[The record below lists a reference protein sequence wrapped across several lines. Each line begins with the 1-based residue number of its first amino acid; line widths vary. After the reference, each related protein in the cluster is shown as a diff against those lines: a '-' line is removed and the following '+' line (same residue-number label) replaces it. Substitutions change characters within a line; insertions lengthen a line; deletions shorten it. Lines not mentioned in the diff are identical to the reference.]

1 MHTIFFPQHD
11 AMDCGPAC
19 LRMVLSYYGKTLS
32 SQAIHDTLQPDRDGV
47 SLYDIQQSAES
58 FGLQASAYATS
69 LDHLRHLTG
78 PFIAHVDGN
87 HFVVVYRVTKNKLRI
102 ADPAT
107 GLETVSLKS
116 FASRFIQGEG
126 IGHIL
131 MLSPGKNFRREERKG
146 SSPSLLSMAFQAFA
160 KYPRA
165 VSQLLL
171 SLVLASG
178 IQLILPFV
186 AQALIDQGV
195 SYQDLDFVHVLILA
209 QIVLFASQSLVDFF
223 RSWILLHLRS
233 RFDFTMV
240 SDYVIQLARLPIAFF
255 DHRQLGDIIQR
266 LHDFKRIESWL
277 TNNVMTMLFAGVNL
291 IIFGFVLSL
300 FSTQLLMTFLFGSL
314 LYIIWV
320 LAFMR
325 RRASLDRRAFAIHA
339 ENQEHVIQMIL
350 GIRDLKQYRAESK
363 HRSQWNDIQL
373 RKFQVNEHV
382 LRLNQWQMLGG
393 NIINY
398 GKDLLITYLAI
409 TMVING
415 QLTLGSLFAVQ
426 FILGQMAS
434 PIQEF
439 IAFIRVQQDARLS
452 FERAQEIYDTK
463 REEEADHQG
472 QLGLPNTNPSL
483 HISNLGFSYS
493 NNASQEEET
502 LSSISMDIAFG
513 QCVAFAGASGCGK
526 STLLKILAKQYHKNQ
541 GSIKVDH
548 TELDNISVQ
557 HWRSNVS
564 AMMQDDFI
572 FAESIAYN
580 IALGESHIDK
590 ERIASLLQ
598 ALNLGPWLQS
608 LPLGLNTRLAAH
620 GKSLSGGQRQR
631 LLLARALYR
640 DSPFVILDEPTAS
653 LDDAN
658 THHVHEL
665 LRERKGRSTLIIASH
680 KPATLALAD
689 QVFMMEK
696 GRIV

>member
-1 MHTIFFPQHD
+1 MRTVFFPQHD

-47 SLYDIQQSAES
+47 SLFDIQQTAES
-58 FGLQASAYATS
+58 FDLQASAYATS

-126 IGHIL
+126 VGHIL
-131 MLSPGKNFRREERKG
+131 MLSPGKNFRKEEG
-146 SSPSLLSMAFQAFA
+146 ASSPSLFSMAVKAFA

-178 IQLILPFV
+178 IQLVLPFV

-195 SYQDLDFVHVLILA
+195 SYQDLDFVHVLLA
-209 QIVLFASQSLVDFF
+209 AQVVLFVSQSLVDFF

-240 SDYVIQLARLPIAFF
+240 SDYIIQLARLPIAFF
-255 DHRQLGDIIQR
+255 DTRQLGDLIQR

-291 IIFGFVLSL
+291 VIFGIVLTL
-300 FSTQLLMTFLFGSL
+300 FSSKLLVIFLLGSL
-314 LYIIWV
+314 LYIGWIMV
-320 LAFMR
+320 FMK

-452 FERAQEIYDTK
+452 FERAQEIYDVR
-463 REEEADHQG
+463 REEESEEQG
-472 QLGLPNTNPSL
+472 KLSLPSANPSL
-483 HISNLGFSYS
+483 HLSNVGFAY
-493 NNASQEEET
+493 NKNASQDEQT

-513 QCVAFAGASGCGK
+513 QCIAFSGPSGCGK
-526 STLLKILAKQYHKNQ
+526 STLLKILAKQYKKHQ

-548 TELDNISVQ
+548 TELDQVSIN
-557 HWRSNVS
+557 HWRSAVS
-564 AMMQDDFI
+564 SMMQDDFI

-580 IALGESHIDK
+580 IALGESHVDK
-590 ERIASLLQ
+590 ERITALLQ

-608 LPLGLNTRLAAH
+608 LPLGLNSRLSAH

-631 LLLARALYR
+631 LLLARALYKE
-640 DSPFVILDEPTAS
+640 SPFLFLDEPTAS

-658 THHVHEL
+658 THHVHQL
-665 LRERKGRSTLIIASH
+665 LRERKGKSTLIIASH
-680 KPATLALAD
+680 KPSTLALAD
-689 QVFMMEK
+689 QVFTMEN
-696 GRIV
+696 GRLV

>member
-1 MHTIFFPQHD
+1 MRTIFFPQHD

-19 LRMVLSYYGKTLS
+19 LRMVLSFYGKTLS
-32 SQAIHDTLQPDRDGV
+32 SHAIHDTLQPDRDGV
-47 SLYDIQQSAES
+47 SLYDIQQTAES
-58 FGLQASAYATS
+58 FDLQASAYATS

-116 FASRFIQGEG
+116 FASRFIQGEEV
-126 IGHIL
+126 GHIL
-131 MLSPGKNFRREERKG
+131 MLSPGKNFRKEEG
-146 SSPSLLSMAFQAFA
+146 ASSPNLFSMAFKAFA

-178 IQLILPFV
+178 IQLVLPFV

-195 SYQDLDFVHVLILA
+195 SYQDLDFVHVLLA
-209 QIVLFASQSLVDFF
+209 AQLVLFVSQSLVDFF

-240 SDYVIQLARLPIAFF
+240 SDYIIQLARLPIAFF
-255 DHRQLGDIIQR
+255 DTRQLGDLIQR

-291 IIFGFVLSL
+291 VIFGLVLTL
-300 FSTQLLMTFLFGSL
+300 FSGKLLVIFLLGSL
-314 LYIIWV
+314 LYIGWITV
-320 LAFMR
+320 FMK

-350 GIRDLKQYRAESK
+350 GIRDLKQYRAESN

-439 IAFIRVQQDARLS
+439 IAFIQVQQDARLS
-452 FERAQEIYDTK
+452 FERAQEIYDVR
-463 REEEADHQG
+463 REEESEEQSK
-472 QLGLPNTNPSL
+472 LSLPSANPSL
-483 HISNLGFSYS
+483 HLSNVGFAY
-493 NNASQEEET
+493 NKNASQDEQP

-513 QCVAFAGASGCGK
+513 QCVAFSGPSGCGK
-526 STLLKILAKQYHKNQ
+526 STLLKILAKQYIKDQ

-548 TELDNISVQ
+548 TELDQVSIN
-557 HWRSNVS
+557 HWRNAVS
-564 AMMQDDFI
+564 SMMQDDFI

-580 IALGESHIDK
+580 IALGESHVDK
-590 ERIASLLQ
+590 ERITALLQ

-608 LPLGLNTRLAAH
+608 LPLGLNSRLLAH

-631 LLLARALYR
+631 LLLARALYKE
-640 DSPFVILDEPTAS
+640 SPFLLLDEPTAS

-658 THHVHEL
+658 THHVHQL
-665 LRERKGRSTLIIASH
+665 LRERKGKSTLIIASH
-680 KPATLALAD
+680 KPSTLALAD
-689 QVFMMEK
+689 QVFTMEN
-696 GRIV
+696 GRLI

>member
-1 MHTIFFPQHD
+1 MHTVFFPQHD

-47 SLYDIQQSAES
+47 SLYDIQQTAES
-58 FGLQASAYATS
+58 FDLQAAAYATS
-69 LDHLRHLTG
+69 IDHLRHLTG

-126 IGHIL
+126 VGHIL
-131 MLSPGKNFRREERKG
+131 MLSPGKNFRKEEG
-146 SSPSLLSMAFQAFA
+146 ASSPSLFSMAFKAFA

-178 IQLILPFV
+178 IQLVLPFV

-195 SYQDLDFVHVLILA
+195 SYQDLDFVHVLLA
-209 QIVLFASQSLVDFF
+209 AQVVLFVSQSLVDFF

-240 SDYVIQLARLPIAFF
+240 SDYIVQLARLPIAFF
-255 DHRQLGDIIQR
+255 DTRQLGDLIQR

-277 TNNVMTMLFAGVNL
+277 TNNVMTMIFAGVNL
-291 IIFGFVLSL
+291 VIFGLVLTL
-300 FSTQLLMTFLFGSL
+300 FSSKLLLIFLLGSL
-314 LYIIWV
+314 LYIGWIMV
-320 LAFMR
+320 FMN

-350 GIRDLKQYRAESK
+350 GIRDLKQYRAESQ

-452 FERAQEIYDTK
+452 FERAQEIYDVR
-463 REEEADHQG
+463 REEESEEQG
-472 QLGLPNTNPSL
+472 KLRLPSANPSL
-483 HISNLGFSYS
+483 HLSNVGFAY
-493 NNASQEEET
+493 NKNASQDEQT
-502 LSSISMDIAFG
+502 LSSISIDIVFG
-513 QCVAFAGASGCGK
+513 QCVAFSGPSGCGK
-526 STLLKILAKQYHKNQ
+526 STLLKILAKQYLKHQ

-548 TELDNISVQ
+548 TELDQVAIG
-557 HWRSNVS
+557 HWRNAVS
-564 AMMQDDFI
+564 SMMQDDFI
-572 FAESIAYN
+572 FADSIAYN
-580 IALGESHIDK
+580 IALGDSHVDK
-590 ERIASLLQ
+590 ERINSLLQ
-598 ALNLGPWLQS
+598 SLNLGPWLQS
-608 LPLGLNTRLAAH
+608 LPLGLNSRLAAH
-620 GKSLSGGQRQR
+620 GKSLSEGQRQR
-631 LLLARALYR
+631 LLLARALYKE
-640 DSPFVILDEPTAS
+640 SPFLLLDEPTAA

-658 THHVHEL
+658 THHVHQL
-665 LRERKGRSTLIIASH
+665 LRERKGKSTLIIASH
-680 KPATLALAD
+680 KPSTLALAD
-689 QVFMMEK
+689 QVFTMDK

>member
-1 MHTIFFPQHD
+1 MRTIFFPQHD

-19 LRMVLSYYGKTLS
+19 LRMVLSHYGKTLS

-47 SLYDIQQSAES
+47 SLYDIQQTAES
-58 FGLQASAYATS
+58 FDLQASAYATS

-126 IGHIL
+126 VGHIL
-131 MLSPGKNFRREERKG
+131 MLSPGKNFRKEEG
-146 SSPSLLSMAFQAFA
+146 ASSPSLFSMAVKAFA

-178 IQLILPFV
+178 IQLVLPFV

-195 SYQDLDFVHVLILA
+195 SYQDLDFVHVLLA
-209 QIVLFASQSLVDFF
+209 AQVVLFVSQSLVDFF

-240 SDYVIQLARLPIAFF
+240 SDYIIQLARLPIAFF
-255 DHRQLGDIIQR
+255 DTRQLGDLIQR

-291 IIFGFVLSL
+291 VIFGLVLTL
-300 FSTQLLMTFLFGSL
+300 FSSKLLVIFLLGSL
-314 LYIIWV
+314 LYIGWIMI
-320 LAFMR
+320 FMK

-439 IAFIRVQQDARLS
+439 IAFIQVQQDARLS
-452 FERAQEIYDTK
+452 FERAQEIYD
-463 REEEADHQG
+463 
-472 QLGLPNTNPSL
+472 
-483 HISNLGFSYS
+483 
-493 NNASQEEET
+493 
-502 LSSISMDIAFG
+502 
-513 QCVAFAGASGCGK
+513 V
-526 STLLKILAKQYHKNQ
+526 
-541 GSIKVDH
+541 
-548 TELDNISVQ
+548 
-557 HWRSNVS
+557 WR
-564 AMMQDDFI
+564 
-572 FAESIAYN
+572 
-580 IALGESHIDK
+580 
-590 ERIASLLQ
+590 
-598 ALNLGPWLQS
+598 
-608 LPLGLNTRLAAH
+608 
-620 GKSLSGGQRQR
+620 
-631 LLLARALYR
+631 
-640 DSPFVILDEPTAS
+640 
-653 LDDAN
+653 
-658 THHVHEL
+658 
-665 LRERKGRSTLIIASH
+665 
-680 KPATLALAD
+680 
-689 QVFMMEK
+689 
-696 GRIV
+696 

>member
-1 MHTIFFPQHD
+1 MRTIFFPQHD

-19 LRMVLSYYGKTLS
+19 LRMVLSFYGKTLS
-32 SQAIHDTLQPDRDGV
+32 SHAIHDTLQPDRDGV
-47 SLYDIQQSAES
+47 SLYDIQQTAES
-58 FGLQASAYATS
+58 FDLQASAYATS

-116 FASRFIQGEG
+116 FASRFIQGEEV
-126 IGHIL
+126 GHIL
-131 MLSPGKNFRREERKG
+131 MLSPGKNFRKEEG
-146 SSPSLLSMAFQAFA
+146 ASSPNLFSMAFRAFA

-178 IQLILPFV
+178 IQLVLPFV

-195 SYQDLDFVHVLILA
+195 SYQDLDFVHVLLA
-209 QIVLFASQSLVDFF
+209 AQLVLFVSQSLVDFF

-240 SDYVIQLARLPIAFF
+240 SDYIIQLARLPIAFF
-255 DHRQLGDIIQR
+255 DTRQLGDLIQR

-291 IIFGFVLSL
+291 VIFGLVLTL
-300 FSTQLLMTFLFGSL
+300 FSGKLLVIFLLGSL
-314 LYIIWV
+314 LYIGWIMV
-320 LAFMR
+320 FMK

-350 GIRDLKQYRAESK
+350 GIRDLKQSRAESN

-439 IAFIRVQQDARLS
+439 IAFIQVQQDARLS
-452 FERAQEIYDTK
+452 FERAQEIYDVR
-463 REEEADHQG
+463 REEEGEEQSK
-472 QLGLPNTNPSL
+472 LSLPSANPSL
-483 HISNLGFSYS
+483 HLSNVGFAY
-493 NNASQEEET
+493 NKNASQDEQP

-513 QCVAFAGASGCGK
+513 QCVAFSGPSGCGK
-526 STLLKILAKQYHKNQ
+526 STLLKILAKQYIKDQ

-548 TELDNISVQ
+548 TELDQVSIN
-557 HWRSNVS
+557 HWRNAVS
-564 AMMQDDFI
+564 SMMQDDFI

-580 IALGESHIDK
+580 IALGESHVDK
-590 ERIASLLQ
+590 ERITALLQ

-608 LPLGLNTRLAAH
+608 LPLGLNSRLLAH

-631 LLLARALYR
+631 LLLARALYKE
-640 DSPFVILDEPTAS
+640 SPFLLLDEPTAS

-658 THHVHEL
+658 THHVHQL
-665 LRERKGRSTLIIASH
+665 LRERKGKSTLIIASH
-680 KPATLALAD
+680 KPSTLALAD
-689 QVFMMEK
+689 QVFTMEN
-696 GRIV
+696 GRLI